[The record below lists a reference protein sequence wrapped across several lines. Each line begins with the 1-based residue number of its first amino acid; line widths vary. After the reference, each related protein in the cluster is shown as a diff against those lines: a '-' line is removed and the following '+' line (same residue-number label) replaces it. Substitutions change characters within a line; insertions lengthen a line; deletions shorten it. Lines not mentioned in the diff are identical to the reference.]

1 MDLSLRF
8 TTIFVQE
15 IKVAVLK
22 QMLFNFFS
30 VKFMG
35 ENLSIGLQ

>member
-1 MDLSLRF
+1 MDLSLCF
-8 TTIFVQE
+8 ATIVQE
-15 IKVAVLK
+15 IKVAVLYK
-22 QMLFNFFS
+22 MVFHFFS